1 MDVDLLPQ
9 RACKSEP
16 TSEPL
21 TYRVLDTLARL
32 DGFRGCQS
40 SWVAIIGC
48 TRIGHEKKYNGH
60 PIDEEIVRSL
70 LTFSFFFTITIAAIA
85 LGLALIGLDWI
96 TALSGAATA
105 VCNVGP
111 GLGTIIG
118 PAGNFSALPDAAK
131 WLLTVGMLLGRLE
144 ILTVLVL
151 VTPVFWRY

>member
-1 MDVDLLPQ
+1 M
-9 RACKSEP
+9 
-16 TSEPL
+16 
-21 TYRVLDTLARL
+21 
-32 DGFRGCQS
+32 
-40 SWVAIIGC
+40 
-48 TRIGHEKKYNGH
+48 
-60 PIDEEIVRSL
+60 
-70 LTFSFFFTITIAAIA
+70 
-85 LGLALIGLDWI
+85 GLALIGLDWI

-151 VTPVFWRY
+151 VTPFSGDIEPVIRWQRRRLLPVSVNSTAVTALPRDHRQYGERPSVSSPVL